1 MHINAPNYV
10 FQMHV
15 AYICIYP
22 ILLYVKTIYFQND
35 TFTLYHYTILYHQ
48 FNFGVLTYAFYN
60 DSYSIFLCTHMYVR
74 TNFHYQT
81 MYRLIQVP
89 PCSYKL

>member
-10 FQMHV
+10 IQMHV
-15 AYICIYP
+15 ACICIYP

-35 TFTLYHYTILYHQ
+35 TFTLYFYTNLYHQ

-60 DSYSIFLCTHMYVR
+60 DS
-74 TNFHYQT
+74 
-81 MYRLIQVP
+81 
-89 PCSYKL
+89 